1 MPYKLFLEGQEIP
14 LADEIAATDETL
26 RNTFVAF
33 YPELGTADI
42 KREEKDGV
50 VEIRMVKRAGTKG
63 NPVQSLIAAPSSIN
77 PAIALS
83 LQLTHRQMQEVLSIE
98 ELIAIQADI
107 EEAIDVGSAWE
118 KQTTQSL
125 RVIHECT
132 PIPSTLPIIGI

>member
-98 ELIAIQADI
+98 DLIAIQADI
-107 EEAIDVGSAWE
+107 EEAIDVGNAWE
-118 KQTTQSL
+118 KQTTQTL
-125 RVIHECT
+125 RAILKCT
-132 PIPSTLPIIGI
+132 PIASTLPILGI